1 MLNSPFGRG
10 VLFALGLIVA
20 AGLLLQRAL
29 RGARRAGRAERAG
42 EIAEERVRAAQETR
56 RRIEHA
62 DISNGDAVDDGE
74 WLFRRGQRPD

>member
-1 MLNSPFGRG
+1 
-10 VLFALGLIVA
+10 
-20 AGLLLQRAL
+20 
-29 RGARRAGRAERAG
+29 
-42 EIAEERVRAAQETR
+42 VRAAQETR